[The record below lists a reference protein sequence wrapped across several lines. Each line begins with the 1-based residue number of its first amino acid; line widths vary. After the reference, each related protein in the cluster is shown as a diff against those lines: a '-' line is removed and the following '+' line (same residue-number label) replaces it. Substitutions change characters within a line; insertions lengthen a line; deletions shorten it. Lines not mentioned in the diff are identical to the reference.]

1 LTPTSHS
8 IVSKATV
15 TFSGTA
21 TLGQDYRFLRDANKR
36 LMKSIVFP
44 PNTTQATLP
53 LKLINDQLTEPDET
67 IIVTLGKPVNASPGA
82 VTTDTLTIQDND

>member
-1 LTPTSHS
+1 
-8 IVSKATV
+8 
-15 TFSGTA
+15 
-21 TLGQDYRFLRDANKR
+21 
-36 LMKSIVFP
+36 MKSIVFP